1 MSKKSRFRRPFD
13 KQHGKRPQTLLK
25 SPRQHLYHIYSSLW
39 RKLNWKK
46 SLWVICKMLGLLLN
60 TLTAVDMYS
69 LLNREHITEPFQM
82 QLSKKEIFFLN
93 FFMHSSNLDPILNI
107 SKKGMTIMVYVLP
120 KQNTAKDLVRQM
132 F

>member
-1 MSKKSRFRRPFD
+1 
-13 KQHGKRPQTLLK
+13 
-25 SPRQHLYHIYSSLW
+25 
-39 RKLNWKK
+39 
-46 SLWVICKMLGLLLN
+46 MLGLLLN

-120 KQNTAKDLVRQM
+120 K
-132 F
+132 